1 MSDSHFSRWNGH
13 GVATPVVISVISSF
27 PTSAAGR
34 YYLLMMGL
42 SSSQF
47 VRASLMAAMPPR
59 PLLSAAH
66 TLALCDRVCA
76 DDFISADTF
85 RFEGKLL
92 LASL

>member
-1 MSDSHFSRWNGH
+1 
-13 GVATPVVISVISSF
+13 
-27 PTSAAGR
+27 
-34 YYLLMMGL
+34 MMGL

-47 VRASLMAAMPPR
+47 VRASLMAAMPPF
-59 PLLSAAH
+59 LSAAH

-85 RFEGKLL
+85 RFEAKLL

>member
-13 GVATPVVISVISSF
+13 GVATAVLISVISSF

-47 VRASLMAAMPPR
+47 VRASLMAAMPPF
-59 PLLSAAH
+59 LSAAH

-85 RFEGKLL
+85 RFEAKLL